1 MNENT
6 KGEQGVVDYV
16 EIDFWGNLKEAIEQL
31 QYYHRRKMKVK
42 TNFNGNWLYSD
53 KVDLENTYK
62 EVTGK
67 TYTEFR
73 KWQQEE
79 HEQYLREEAEHKAK
93 IPELTKHYIEEGHKL
108 IEEKYWELW
117 DKCVPIRL
125 DDLYKGWELD
135 CCLEIIKA
143 LNENKSFVECKK
155 IFSNQGHSG
164 MSAGLMKSMLKSF
177 HKDGEKL
184 IEIL

>member
-1 MNENT
+1 MNEIT
-6 KGEQGVVDYV
+6 KTKQSVDDYA
-16 EIDFWGNLKEAIEQL
+16 EIPSWGNLKESIETL
-31 QYYHRRKMKVK
+31 QYYHKRNMKVK
-42 TNFNGNWLYSD
+42 TDFNGKWLYSD

-62 EVTGK
+62 EVTGR

-73 KWQQEE
+73 KWQKEE
-79 HEQYLREEAEHKAK
+79 HEKYLREKAEHKAK

-125 DDLYKGWELD
+125 DDLYEGWDLD
-135 CCLEIIKA
+135 CCLEILKA
-143 LNENKSFVECKK
+143 LNENKSFAECKK
-155 IFSNQGHSG
+155 IFSNQGHSN

-184 IEIL
+184 IKIL